1 LDAKVTGIAELVLEG
16 WNATGSPKGIYEF
29 KNADMTGF
37 KGTIRISEHPSMPV
51 TDYRS
56 DTKGTNQT
64 LRISSTGGE
73 IQLGGKL
80 DTFNPK
86 ALTIERCGTLSLNA
100 GNTLNITTN
109 YNRGIYING
118 DGRIFVKDTWH
129 KLNITTR
136 LTVNGTLVKDGNGPL
151 VLGGECVAEGENPM
165 LDIWSS
171 NVVVASAMAVDG
183 LSVKIGKN
191 AQFVLKVNP
200 DDERLCNY
208 GIMMDKAETPFVLD
222 DGLTTVPFV
231 IDCSGME
238 RPEGALDIALV
249 TVASEAADGVE
260 AMLPAFPSP
269 FPRMEAN
276 LVRRDNG
283 DGTVTFVLRL
293 TPKGFVM
300 VLR

>member
-1 LDAKVTGIAELVLEG
+1 
-16 WNATGSPKGIYEF
+16 
-29 KNADMTGF
+29 M
-37 KGTIRISEHPSMPV
+37 
-51 TDYRS
+51 
-56 DTKGTNQT
+56 
-64 LRISSTGGE
+64 
-73 IQLGGKL
+73 
-80 DTFNPK
+80 
-86 ALTIERCGTLSLNA
+86 
-100 GNTLNITTN
+100 
-109 YNRGIYING
+109 
-118 DGRIFVKDTWH
+118 
-129 KLNITTR
+129 
-136 LTVNGTLVKDGNGPL
+136 
-151 VLGGECVAEGENPM
+151 AEGENPM

-231 IDCSGME
+231 LDWSGME
-238 RPEGALDIALV
+238 RPEGAQDIALL
-249 TVASEAADGVE
+249 TVARESADAVE
-260 AMLPAFPSP
+260 AMLPAFASP
-269 FPRMEAN
+269 FSRMEAN
-276 LVRRDNG
+276 LLRRDNG